1 MVQSLPVNA
10 VTKIGYLFNHLLLP
24 HMTYTQIQQVRQQ
37 DAHPTNAGGGLQL
50 KLRATPSPRFQWQQF
65 RR

>member
-37 DAHPTNAGGGLQL
+37 DAHPTNAGGGGC
-50 KLRATPSPRFQWQQF
+50 S
-65 RR
+65 